1 MIVKSIK
8 THKITTLDKDLIKI
22 LDKYIKKLNDGSVV
36 VIVSKIVAITQGR
49 VLKIN
54 EEEKEKI
61 IKKEAQYFIPKEEH
75 KFGLFVTINN
85 NHLTYSSGI
94 DESNG
99 NGYDILWPKNPQKSA
114 NQAREYLKKK
124 FNLKKIGVIITD
136 MAALPL
142 RWGIIAGEI
151 AYSGFNPLK
160 ILTGTP
166 DVFGRKFKY
175 TKVGILNGLAA
186 AAGVV
191 MGEGAEQTPLG
202 IIEDIPFVEF
212 QDRNPTEQELRD
224 LVIEPENDLY
234 GSMIKNANWK
244 KGGEAGA
251 RTLNRHD
258 FVIPMSSLPIFTQL
272 KSSNGNCRDGFG
284 K

>member
-1 MIVKSIK
+1 MQVTSIK
-8 THKITTLDKDLIKI
+8 THKITTRDKDLLKI
-22 LDKYIKKLNDGSVV
+22 LDKYIKKLSDRSIVA
-36 VIVSKIVAITQGR
+36 IVSKIVAITEGR
-49 VLKIN
+49 VLKMT
-54 EEEKEKI
+54 EEEKDEI

-75 KFGLFVTINN
+75 KFGLYVTINN

-99 NGYDILWPKNPQKSA
+99 NGYHILWPKNPQKTA
-114 NQAREYLKKK
+114 NKIREYLKKR
-124 FNLKKIGVIITD
+124 FNIKNVGVVITD

-160 ILTGTP
+160 ILTGKS
-166 DVFGRKFKY
+166 DVFGRKFLY

-212 QDRNPTEQELRD
+212 VDRNPTEQELKD
-224 LVIEPENDLY
+224 LIIEPANDLY
-234 GSMIKNANWK
+234 GSMMKKANWQ
-244 KGGEAGA
+244 KGG
-251 RTLNRHD
+251 
-258 FVIPMSSLPIFTQL
+258 S
-272 KSSNGNCRDGFG
+272 K
-284 K
+284 